1 MPNFHEIFWPFDNFY
16 SSKGGGSTRGSV
28 GSVSGGTK
36 QQQVSA
42 YLASHPEFLESYV
55 MNNVDMETMERWT
68 IRKARQF
75 NNKGGKNSYFLHW
88 RGGKKILKLYSFDL
102 KINNILY

>member
-1 MPNFHEIFWPFDNFY
+1 MKIASEEKSSIFFWCQIHEIFLPLSPNNFY

-42 YLASHPEFLESYV
+42 YLASHPDFLENYV

-75 NNKGGKNSYFLHW
+75 NNKGN
-88 RGGKKILKLYSFDL
+88 GGKKI
-102 KINNILY
+102 

>member
-1 MPNFHEIFWPFDNFY
+1 MWWLNLCLNFVKFHEIFDI
-16 SSKGGGSTRGSV
+16 SKPKNIFLFFHTGGGSTRGSV

-42 YLASHPEFLESYV
+42 YLASHPDFLENYV

-75 NNKGGKNSYFLHW
+75 NNKGN
-88 RGGKKILKLYSFDL
+88 GGKTTSTSTDLYRF
-102 KINNILY
+102 